1 MAVVLLFMWAWSQFD
16 YPTPV
21 APESW
26 RGAALLL
33 SSPWVVIAISWRWEA
48 VGGVLFVLQ
57 SLVPFIFAGLY
68 SPGVGVLWVFL
79 AVAWPL
85 AVGILFLVSWWR
97 SGRPETPLQR
107 IVLGGLLGGL
117 ILLVFGASI
126 ADRLTKAELERQ
138 AVDATATALGDYMAR
153 SENMELVGHVG
164 GDPVDFLV
172 ASDLLVQGEYAY
184 IVGGVTGFHVVD
196 VSNRGEPVEVGSY
209 AMPGRLDFLSVYVS
223 GSYAYVAAD
232 PDGRLRPMDV
242 SSSLR
247 VLDVSNPAS
256 PFEVGSYAMPGR
268 LDYHSVYES
277 ASYGVYVSGSY
288 AYVAADTL
296 GMRVVDVSNP
306 ASPYEV
312 SFYDTP
318 GRAFDVYVSGS
329 YAYVADWDGGLRVL
343 DVSNPASP
351 SEVGSYA
358 TPDTAGSV
366 SVSGSHAYVTTG
378 SSGLRVIDVS
388 NPAAPVEVGSYT
400 AHSAR
405 AVYVSGSHAYVA
417 GSGGLRVIDVSN
429 PAAPVEVGS
438 FPRFAMNVYV
448 SGPYAYLAA
457 GDAGLFILRMAKD

>member
-1 MAVVLLFMWAWSQFD
+1 MTEAQDARHQAAKRMRRIARILGLFWACCWWLTMAVVLLSMWAWSQFD

-21 APESW
+21 PPESCL
-26 RGAALLL
+26 GAALLL

-48 VGGVLFVLQ
+48 IGGVLFALQ
-57 SLVPFIFAGLY
+57 SLIVFILAAWL
-68 SPGVGVLWVFL
+68 SLDLGVNWGSVAVLLVG
-79 AVAWPL
+79 AWPL
-85 AVGILFLVSWWR
+85 ALGILFLASWWR

-126 ADRLTKAELERQ
+126 ADRLRQAELERQ

-164 GDPVDFLV
+164 GNFFGL

-196 VSNRGEPVEVGSY
+196 VSNRGEPVKVGSY
-209 AMPGRLDFLSVYVS
+209 AMSGRLDFLSVYVS

-232 PDGRLRPMDV
+232 PDGRVRPMDV

-268 LDYHSVYES
+268 LDYHNIYES

-343 DVSNPASP
+343 DVSSPASP
-351 SEVGSYA
+351 FEVGSCA

-366 SVSGSHAYVTTG
+366 FVSGSHAYVTTG

-388 NPAAPVEVGSYT
+388 KPGAPVEVG
-400 AHSAR
+400 
-405 AVYVSGSHAYVA
+405 
-417 GSGGLRVIDVSN
+417 
-429 PAAPVEVGS
+429 
-438 FPRFAMNVYV
+438 RFAGPAMRVCV

-457 GDAGLFILRMAKD
+457 GRQGLFILRMVKD